1 MNAIKRFKDKL
12 KNISIPMDEV
22 FTSPCLLSYL
32 RTLLSVPCSRIKVS
46 VPGLAFLQKGDDSIA
61 YTDHSKI
68 FLNPCHKAVEEWCE
82 SDRVKKLSVLIGI
95 LLHEYGH
102 IRFTDAE
109 AHLKAVNAIE
119 QKGELFPKVREDANP
134 ELYETQ
140 RDVEIFLEEHKETRP
155 TCANIWHDLWNCL
168 EDGYI
173 EEALYLSDISGILID
188 GLNFARYCQRKH
200 TQPLSEML
208 KRAPETEDPAELA
221 SFNYSVARNL
231 ILSYVKYGTIK
242 CDFDNDDE
250 MNSEAM
256 NWFNTVRKDVARSL
270 KKWRGTDRLDATNVV
285 FLKLWPL
292 ISLFLEKKAS
302 EASSSEYSPDVS
314 DGDGSGSISS
324 SIPHAAPP
332 SAPKKTISKPEG
344 MDDSEKTEADKCRD
358 DVDEKMDDA
367 FGSDDDSDESSDETK
382 DSAEDSGKDSD
393 ADKDDSSDSG
403 DEGSDSGESG
413 SSSEKDET
421 TTEEPDIDLEALER
435 AMESVHKEMLT
446 EAAEDAVN
454 EDIESEIAEDT
465 AKALKSCSM
474 HKDIAKRIIRI
485 GRPSPAMKELYAKT
499 CGETE
504 TIAKT
509 MARKIAKEL
518 KKKQSDERLPLTGLI
533 SGTKFDATRLV
544 NNDYRYFKKNEMP
557 AIDKSMAL
565 CILVDESGSMGF
577 GPRMASARSA
587 ALALYLFARECNI
600 PCAVVGHSEQFNGA
614 KAMELRSY
622 ADYDNP
628 DKEDKYRI
636 LNLQRREN
644 NRDGA
649 AILSCGQ
656 RLISRQERTKMMIV
670 ISDGAPL
677 AEAYSGPSAR
687 DDTKASVATLRKNG
701 VIVFGAAIGDDKE
714 DVHQIYGNGFID
726 ITNLST
732 MPEQLLQLV
741 KRFVR

>member
-46 VPGLAFLQKGDDSIA
+46 VPGLAFLRKDDDSIA

-82 SDRVKKLSVLIGI
+82 SDRAKKLSVLIGI

-188 GLNFARYCQRKH
+188 GLNFSRYCQRKH
-200 TQPLSEML
+200 TKPLSEML
-208 KRAPETEDPAELA
+208 KRVPETEDPAELA
-221 SFNYSVARNL
+221 SFNYSVTRNL

-242 CDFDNDDE
+242 CNFDNDDE
-250 MNSEAM
+250 MNSGAM

-302 EASSSEYSPDVS
+302 EASSAEYSPDVS
-314 DGDGSGSISS
+314 DSDGSGSSSS

-344 MDDSEKTEADKCRD
+344 MDDSEKTEADKRRD

-367 FGSDDDSDESSDETK
+367 FGSDDDSDEFSDETK
-382 DSAEDSGKDSD
+382 DSAEDSEKDSD
-393 ADKDDSSDSG
+393 ADRDDSSDSSDG
-403 DEGSDSGESG
+403 ASDSEESD

-435 AMESVHKEMLT
+435 AMESVRKEMVT

-465 AKALKSCSM
+465 AKALKGCAL
-474 HKDIAKRIIRI
+474 HKDRSKRIIRI
-485 GRPSPAMKELYAKT
+485 GRPTTAMKELYAKT

-565 CILVDESGSMGF
+565 CVLVDESGSMGF

-600 PCAVVGHSEQFNGA
+600 PCAVVGHSEQYRA
-614 KAMELRSY
+614 TRALELRSY

-628 DKEDKYRI
+628 DKDDKYRI
-636 LNLQRREN
+636 LNLQQREN

-649 AILSCGQ
+649 AILACGQ

-677 AEAYSGPSAR
+677 ADAYNGPSAR